1 MAGIESQKGKPI
13 KSSLDQQIPFV
24 NISGGG
30 SKSFMIRPI
39 LRHVDPIALNEGP
52 HRHNFQELL
61 WIRNGSGRHTID
73 DHILEI
79 TPATFY
85 LIAKGHVH
93 FFTEGRDLEGYIIRF
108 TDDFLLEGLLGEGW
122 NYRAT
127 LFSHFAI
134 HPGLTVDTAEISL
147 FDNLLRQMQVEH
159 EQQKFG
165 RVPLLRHMLGQ
176 LLILLERHRQTTV
189 QNREPQTW
197 TAQIYQDFIL
207 LLEEQFRKAHHVSY
221 YASSLGV
228 TSRQLSDI
236 CREFSGK
243 TAKHIIQDRLIVEAK
258 RYLHYTNASVKEI
271 AWELG
276 YKDPSYF
283 SKVFRNSEN
292 VAPHNYKGSQ

>member
-1 MAGIESQKGKPI
+1 MDRFGKPQG
-13 KSSLDQQIPFV
+13 KSSLGERIPFV
-24 NISGGG
+24 NIGGDR
-30 SKSFMIRPI
+30 SESFIIRPI

-61 WIRNGSGRHTID
+61 WIRDGSGRHKID

-93 FFTEGRDLEGYIIRF
+93 YFTEGRNLEGFIIRF

-134 HPGLTVDTAEISL
+134 HPGLTVDSGEISH
-147 FDNLLRQMQVEH
+147 FDNLLGQMQAEY

-165 RVPLLRHMLGQ
+165 RIPLLRHMLGQ

-189 QNREPQTW
+189 QDREPKTW

-207 LLEEQFRKAHHVSY
+207 KLEEQFRKAHHVSH
-221 YASSLGV
+221 YAADLGV

-243 TAKHIIQDRLIVEAK
+243 TAKQIIQDRLIVEAK